1 MAFLLLLVFVILVLL
16 FSLLF
21 FLPYFFSTQISL
33 HARCELY
40 DTKVIYK
47 RGNICLKFYL
57 CWRKRDG
64 RAKLRETKKKQ
75 SQQKGKCQKCTEY
88 PQHTCHMYYTVRLSV
103 HFVRHVRDH
112 KIVNNLYRC
121 NMCRLDAMKR
131 LCQQKK
137 GEINFFSNSCFWN
150 LLSILLLLKV
160 QSTVSERVARRISSR
175 AIIAQ
180 LAAVVRMVLYESY

>member
-75 SQQKGKCQKCTEY
+75 SQQKSKCQKCTEY

-103 HFVRHVRDH
+103 HFVRCMLATTRSWIIYIDVICAVLMPWKDCASR
-112 KIVNNLYRC
+112 
-121 NMCRLDAMKR
+121 
-131 LCQQKK
+131 KK
-137 GEINFFSNSCFWN
+137 AKLIFSQ
-150 LLSILLLLKV
+150 ILAFE
-160 QSTVSERVARRISSR
+160 TY
-175 AIIAQ
+175 
-180 LAAVVRMVLYESY
+180 LAFYCY